1 MSQTA
6 MSSRGATLVAEDE
19 EENGTYTNDGG
30 IAGCSCCVN
39 PSSLVKPI
47 DLSERPG
54 TSLLDEN
61 ENTFCLWPLFGPLLF
76 ENESSDCRDH
86 CANERT
92 FLSFLR
98 LSIYMAIVS
107 VAIVLSFHLRKA
119 ASPLELR
126 MAKPLG
132 IIFWGLSVSCLCV
145 GVANYIQTVNKFSRR
160 TAIVQTGWRTQ
171 VIMGVIALSIVG
183 ACITLLVVNRY
194 GE

>member
-6 MSSRGATLVAEDE
+6 TTSQGGATTLVAEDE
-19 EENGTYTNDGG
+19 EENGTYTNNRGL
-30 IAGCSCCVN
+30 CSCCVN
-39 PSSLVKPI
+39 PSSLLKPI
-47 DLSERPG
+47 DLSESRDRNG
-54 TSLLDEN
+54 FGLLDET

-119 ASPLELR
+119 ASDLELR

-132 IIFWGLSVSCLCV
+132 IIFWGLS
-145 GVANYIQTVNKFSRR
+145 KP
-160 TAIVQTGWRTQ
+160 
-171 VIMGVIALSIVG
+171 
-183 ACITLLVVNRY
+183 
-194 GE
+194 